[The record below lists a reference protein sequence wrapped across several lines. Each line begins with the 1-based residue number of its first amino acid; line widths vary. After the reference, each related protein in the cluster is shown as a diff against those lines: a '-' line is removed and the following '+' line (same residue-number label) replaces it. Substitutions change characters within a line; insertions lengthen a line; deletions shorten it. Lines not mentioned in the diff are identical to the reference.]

1 MEMYDVEALHVK
13 QRKILGE
20 ISEYVQEAALKKD
33 LYNVEKDLFEY
44 ILRMG
49 QEYLREV
56 IARHGTGKIDGLI
69 KVGDSRLPYH
79 MDKEVT
85 YLSVF
90 GEVKINRAYYWSKGE
105 KGYFPLDVELNL
117 PERRYS
123 YLLDKWVQG
132 TIVEETFEKAVGRFS
147 ELLHIPVSKLGQQN
161 IARQAGSYFGEFYRW
176 KPAFDPLTEGSVIG
190 VEADCKGVRM
200 ISSEKPEKSKE
211 QKARRGKGEKS
222 GGLRRDA
229 VATADFTFSPAVRS
243 AEEIVQVLMKENI
256 GTKSVQNAAE
266 KGKKGQ
272 EEPRKAL
279 NVEVAAS
286 MAGKQQAFEELAER
300 VKRRDPGGEKR
311 IIALFDGE
319 KALED
324 QLLLSFDRAGLAERI
339 DAIVLD
345 IMHAMEYLWDAGTAL
360 HGEKGKGRNLWVRE
374 HALAILEGRV
384 GRVIGGLKQVL
395 TKQELGSSQQKV
407 LKKVIT
413 YFENHR
419 HMMCYDEYLA
429 AGYPIA
435 TGLIEGTCGSLI
447 KDRADRSGSR
457 WSSDGVQAVLNLR
470 AVMKNGNW
478 DAYWDYFMDREHERL
493 SGSAIKLHLSCP
505 AKEKAA

>member
-1 MEMYDVEALHVK
+1 MEMYDVETFHVK
-13 QRKILGE
+13 QRKISQE
-20 ISEYVQEAALKKD
+20 ISEYVRGEALRKD
-33 LYNVEKDLFEY
+33 LYSVENDLFEY

-49 QEYLREV
+49 REYLGEV

-69 KVGDSRLPYH
+69 KVGDNTLAYH
-79 MDKEVT
+79 MDKDTT
-85 YLSVF
+85 YLSIF
-90 GEVKINRAYYWSKGE
+90 GEVKIDRAYYWRKGE
-105 KGYFPLDVELNL
+105 KSFFPLDADMNL
-117 PERRYS
+117 PDRRYS
-123 YLLDKWVQG
+123 YLLNKWVQG
-132 TIVEETFEKAVGRFS
+132 TIVEETYERAVGRFA

-161 IARQAGSYFGEFYRW
+161 VAREVGCYFSEFYRQ
-176 KPAFDPLTEGSVIG
+176 KPPFDPLTEGSVTG

-200 ISSEKPEKSKE
+200 ISSEKPKQSKE
-211 QKARRGKGEKS
+211 QKARRGKGDKS
-222 GGLRRDA
+222 GGLRKDA
-229 VATADFTFSPAVRS
+229 VATADFTFNPAARS

-256 GTKSVQNAAE
+256 GPKSIQNPAQ

-279 NVEVAAS
+279 NVQVAAS
-286 MAGKQQAFEELAER
+286 MAGKQRAFEELAER
-300 VKRRDPGGEKR
+300 VKRRDLGGEKK
-311 IIALFDGE
+311 IVALLDGE

-324 QLLLSFDRAGLAERI
+324 QLLLAFEKAGLAERI

-345 IMHAMEYLWDAGTAL
+345 IMHVMEYLWDAGTAF
-360 HGEKGKGRNLWVRE
+360 HGEKGKGRDPWVRE

-384 GRVIGGLKQVL
+384 GRVIGGLKQIL
-395 TKQELGSSQQKV
+395 TKQELRSSQAKV

-419 HMMCYDEYLA
+419 HMMSYDEYLA

-470 AVMKNGNW
+470 AVMKNGDW
-478 DAYWDYFMDREHERL
+478 DGYWDYYMGKEHERL
-493 SGSAIKLHLSCP
+493 YGSVIKLRSSCP
-505 AKEKAA
+505 TEEKAA